1 MKRLS
6 SLMIIAIGCLISTIG
21 GCATSSTGKPARQP
35 CEVDAYASAHLY
47 PVPSGGPDDWNKG
60 IPIPPRAT
68 VAAVSDL
75 QGVMHHLDFQTEGE
89 TYSELKTFYT
99 TELRAAG
106 YNVGKPV
113 EQPELKTIDIT
124 FSACGKL
131 DTVSIFPDQENPKD
145 FSVRVVY
152 DTYRTTNKTGTSNP
166 VLSLYMNCSFGDS
179 DACNQLNSRPG
190 GADAYAEHDAMI
202 REQLKSPEQRAR
214 DLDRDLYGP

>member
-6 SLMIIAIGCLISTIG
+6 GLMTIAIGCLISTIG
-21 GCATSSTGKPARQP
+21 GCATSSTLKPARQP
-35 CEVDAYASAHLY
+35 CEVDAYASAHLH
-47 PVPSGGPDDWNKG
+47 PVPRGLPDDWNKS

-75 QGVMHHLDFQTEGE
+75 QGVLRHVDFQTDGE

-99 TELRAAG
+99 SGLREAG
-106 YNVGKPV
+106 YNVEKPV
-113 EQPELKTIDIT
+113 EQPALKTIDIM

-131 DTVSIFPDQENPKD
+131 ETVSIFPDLENPKN
-145 FSVRVVY
+145 FNVRVVY
-152 DTYRTTNKTGTSNP
+152 DTYRTTNKTGPSNP
-166 VLSLYMNCSFGDS
+166 VVSLYVNCSFGDA
-179 DACNQLNSRPG
+179 DACDQLNSRPG

>member
-6 SLMIIAIGCLISTIG
+6 GLMIVAIGCLISTIG
-21 GCATSSTGKPARQP
+21 GCATSSTVKPARQP
-35 CEVDAYASAHLY
+35 CEVDAYASAHLHS
-47 PVPSGGPDDWNKG
+47 VPSGVPDDWNKS

-75 QGVMHHLDFQTEGE
+75 EGVMRRVDFQTEGE
-89 TYSELKTFYT
+89 TYSELKTFYA

-106 YNVGKPV
+106 YNLEKPV
-113 EQPELKTIDIT
+113 EQPALKTIDIM

-131 DTVSIFPDQENPKD
+131 ETVSIFPDQENPKN
-145 FSVRVVY
+145 FNVRVVY

-166 VLSLYMNCSFGDS
+166 VVSLYVNCSFGDA